1 LCARI
6 PDLPRNPRGGR
17 PRTDKHKALAGI
29 FWLLE
34 HGAKWK
40 DLPRRFGS
48 KSVVHQAF
56 QRWVRE
62 GVFERL
68 LQEAGQLVEERG
80 EYRLYECFPDAAFC
94 PARGGGDGIG
104 RTKVGKRVKI
114 LIAVDARGL
123 PIAVQSCSAR
133 PHEST
138 LAQGLFDFMVAR

>member
-1 LCARI
+1 ME
-6 PDLPRNPRGGR
+6 N
-17 PRTDKHKALAGI
+17 
-29 FWLLE
+29 
-34 HGAKWK
+34 GAEGK
-40 DLPRRFGS
+40 DLPRQFGS
-48 KSVVHQAF
+48 QSAVYRF
-56 QRWVRE
+56 FERLVRE

-80 EYRLYECFPDAAFC
+80 EYRAYECFLDAAFC

-104 RTKVGKRVKI
+104 RTKVGKGVKI
-114 LIAVDARGL
+114 LVAVDARGL